1 MNKKIFFRMMGTV
14 LLSTMAFGTINAQTK
29 QPAGMR
35 MEVAEA
41 ETDHGDY
48 SVFTYKDT
56 NEDDSFG
63 YYLSVARTNKLLEG
77 DEILGMEVL
86 NIKEFAIWLGDN
98 SDDALSTLDSILDL
112 YSKDLDTST
121 EFRGRA
127 VTGSGQLGEPTTTT
141 CSVRKKPLGG
151 KRLMFLFKSGGKQA
165 HAYLTKQ
172 VVKEL
177 RMELKFDIKLHPKQH
192 RKK

>member
-1 MNKKIFFRMMGTV
+1 MNKRIFFRMMVTV
-14 LLSTMAFGTINAQTK
+14 LLSTIAFGTINAQTK
-29 QPAGMR
+29 QPVGMR

-56 NEDDSFG
+56 NDDDTFG
-63 YYLSVARTNKLLEG
+63 YYMSVARTNKALEG

-86 NIKEFAIWLGDN
+86 NIKEFAIWLGN
-98 SDDALSTLDSILDL
+98 NCDDALSTLDSILDL

-127 VTGSGQLGEPTTTT
+127 VTAMT
-141 CSVRKKPLGG
+141 
-151 KRLMFLFKSGGKQA
+151 
-165 HAYLTKQ
+165 H
-172 VVKEL
+172 
-177 RMELKFDIKLHPKQH
+177 
-192 RKK
+192 

>member
-1 MNKKIFFRMMGTV
+1 MNKKIFFRMMVTV
-14 LLSTMAFGTINAQTK
+14 LLSTMVFGTINAQTK
-29 QPAGMR
+29 QPVGMR

-56 NEDDSFG
+56 NDDDSFG
-63 YYLSVARTNKLLEG
+63 YYMSVARTNKALEG

-112 YSKDLDTST
+112 FSKDLDTST

-151 KRLMFLFKSGGKQA
+151 KRLMFVFTSGNHKA
-165 HAYLTKQ
+165 HTYLSKTI
-172 VVKEL
+172 VKEL
-177 RMELKFDIKLHPKQH
+177 RMELKMDKKLHPKQH
-192 RKK
+192 R

>member
-1 MNKKIFFRMMGTV
+1 MNKRIFFRMMVTV
-14 LLSTMAFGTINAQTK
+14 LLSTIAFGTINAQTK
-29 QPAGMR
+29 QPVGMR

-56 NEDDSFG
+56 NDDDSFG
-63 YYLSVARTNKLLEG
+63 YYLSVARTNKVLEG

-112 YSKDLDTST
+112 YSKDLDTWS
-121 EFRGRA
+121 
-127 VTGSGQLGEPTTTT
+127 
-141 CSVRKKPLGG
+141 CC
-151 KRLMFLFKSGGKQA
+151 
-165 HAYLTKQ
+165 
-172 VVKEL
+172 
-177 RMELKFDIKLHPKQH
+177 H
-192 RKK
+192 R